1 MKNKLIKNLILLALV
16 GSTSFLY
23 GCLPVIATGMVGG
36 AMVVADRRPV
46 SVVTIDRGLQ
56 LEIESLLQKK
66 YGANSHINVNVYN
79 QKVLLT
85 GEVPFEN
92 IKQEISTQLSG
103 FKNMKSPVINELKVE
118 APSSTST
125 RLSDSSLYA
134 LLKSKLVATTD
145 VPSNSMKIVVENG
158 RVYLLGIATEL
169 EAKAAGV
176 VASKSS
182 DSIKEVNQYFDIIT
196 EEEKRKLEGK
206 TPEAAKK

>member
-46 SVVTIDRGLQ
+46 SVATIDRGLQ

>member
-1 MKNKLIKNLILLALV
+1 MKNKLMRSLLLLALA
-16 GSTSFLY
+16 GATSFLY
-23 GCLPVIATGMVGG
+23 GCLPVIATGVVGG
-36 AMVVADRRPV
+36 AMVAADRRPV
-46 SVVTIDRGLQ
+46 SVTTIDRGLQ

-92 IKQEISTQLSG
+92 IKQEINTQLTG
-103 FKNMKSPVINELKVE
+103 FKNVKPPLVNELKVE
-118 APSSTST
+118 APSSTSV
-125 RLSDSSLYA
+125 RFSDSSLYA
-134 LLKSKLVATTD
+134 LLKSRLVATTD

-176 VASKSS
+176 VASKTS

-206 TPEAAKK
+206 PAESVKK

>member
-1 MKNKLIKNLILLALV
+1 MKNKLIRSFLLLAIAG
-16 GSTSFLY
+16 GSSFLY
-23 GCLPVIATGMVGG
+23 GCLPVIATGVVGG
-36 AMVVADRRPV
+36 AMVATDRRPV
-46 SVVTIDRGLQ
+46 SVTTIDRGLQ

-92 IKQEISTQLSG
+92 VKQEITTQLNG
-103 FKNMKSPVINELKVE
+103 FKNMKPPLVNELKVE
-118 APSSTST
+118 APTSTSV
-125 RLSDSSLYA
+125 RFSDSSLYA
-134 LLKSKLVATTD
+134 LLKSRLVATTD

-158 RVYLLGIATEL
+158 RVYLMGIATEL

-176 VASKSS
+176 VASKTS

-206 TPEAAKK
+206 AAEPTKK

>member
-1 MKNKLIKNLILLALV
+1 MNIKLMRSLLLTAVL
-16 GSTSFLY
+16 GTTSFMY
-23 GCLPVIATGMVGG
+23 GCLPVIGAGVVGG

-56 LEIESLLQKK
+56 IEIESQLQKK

-92 IKQEISTQLSG
+92 VKQEISTQLNG
-103 FKNMKSPVINELKVE
+103 FKNMKPPLINELKVE

-158 RVYLLGIATEL
+158 RVYFLGIATEL

-176 VASKSS
+176 VASKTS

-206 TPEAAKK
+206 SVEPAKK